1 MSEEE
6 IIRSIG
12 AAQPITEAIE
22 VIFNNFHIQGAAKEV
37 DTVEEEASEGKEAV
51 VVVVFEVGSS
61 IVKIQGKMPKSQ
73 ILAVFRKI

>member
-22 VIFNNFHIQGAAKEV
+22 VIFNNFRIQGAAKEV

-51 VVVVFEVGSS
+51 VEVVFEVDSS
-61 IVKIQGKMPKSQ
+61 IVKILGKMPKSQ